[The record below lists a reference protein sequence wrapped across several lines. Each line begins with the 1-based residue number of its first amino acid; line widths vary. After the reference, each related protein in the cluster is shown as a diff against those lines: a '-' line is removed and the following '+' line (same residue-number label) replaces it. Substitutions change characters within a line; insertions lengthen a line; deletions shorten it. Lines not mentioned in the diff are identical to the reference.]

1 LVLTGLAHLP
11 SGKFMANAAWLTLTV
26 IARNLARAVGQLAG
40 PDLDTATAAT
50 LRRKVFTMPGR
61 IVRGGRH
68 RRLRLPEG
76 LAVGGGHHHRHGAH
90 HRDAHALLNITSSP
104 DQDLGEAGR
113 PPAPARPHRRNLR
126 RSSP

>member
-68 RRLRLPEG
+68 RRLRLPKAWPWVE
-76 LAVGGGHHHRHGAH
+76 A
-90 HRDAHALLNITSSP
+90 ITTAME
-104 DQDLGEAGR
+104 LTTAMLMR
-113 PPAPARPHRRNLR
+113 C
-126 RSSP
+126 